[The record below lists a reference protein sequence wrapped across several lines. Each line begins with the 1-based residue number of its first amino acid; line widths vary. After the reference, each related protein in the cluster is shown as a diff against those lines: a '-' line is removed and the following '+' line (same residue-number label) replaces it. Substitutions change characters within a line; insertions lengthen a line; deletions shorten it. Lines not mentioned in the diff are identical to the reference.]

1 MIARSMESIVDDQGL
16 GPYRLIARPEAL
28 KREGLFAVEGR
39 LVLPRLLASRYR
51 VHSVLV
57 SDAARESLAG
67 VLATRPDVRVLTAT
81 VDVINDLTGYD
92 FHRGCLALAHRQFF
106 PVDFSRL
113 GRARE
118 PQPGKINRVEF
129 LVLEGV
135 SNPDNV
141 GGIFRS
147 AHAFGAGA
155 VLLGP
160 GCGDPLYRK
169 AIRTSMGA
177 TLDVPWT
184 QAASTREALDS
195 IRRQGARVIAL
206 TTDPAAAPLR
216 DVLTAST
223 APAAFLLGSEGYGLS
238 PESIAATDISAR
250 IPMPH
255 AGADSLNVAAAA
267 SIALYEATAR

>member
-1 MIARSMESIVDDQGL
+1 VADPG
-16 GPYRLIARPEAL
+16 AL

-51 VHSVLV
+51 VHSVLLT
-57 SDAARESLAG
+57 SAARESMAALLAS
-67 VLATRPDVRVLTAT
+67 RPEVAVHVARADE
-81 VDVINDLTGYD
+81 ISDLTGHD
-92 FHRGCLALAHRQFF
+92 FHRGCLALAHRQCF
-106 PVDFSRL
+106 PVDLSRL
-113 GRARE
+113 GAGE
-118 PQPGKINRVEF
+118 AQPGKINREAF

-135 SNPDNV
+135 SNPDNI

-147 AHAFGAGA
+147 AHAFGAAA

-177 TLDVPWT
+177 TLDVPWAPLGDWPRDLRT
-184 QAASTREALDS
+184 LRDRGITL
-195 IRRQGARVIAL
+195 IAL
-206 TTDPAAAPLR
+206 TPDRGALPLR
-216 DVLTAST
+216 DAVAAASGPI
-223 APAAFLLGSEGYGLS
+223 AMLLGSEGYGLS
-238 PESIAATDISAR
+238 AEAIAAASVTAR
-250 IPMPH
+250 IPMAN

>member
-1 MIARSMESIVDDQGL
+1 MIARVMSSILDDQGRSA
-16 GPYRLIARPEAL
+16 YRLVADPDAL

-51 VHSVLV
+51 VHSVLLT
-57 SDAARESLAG
+57 SAAREAMADVFAS
-67 VLATRPDVRVLTAT
+67 RPELVVHVAAADE
-81 VDVINDLTGYD
+81 ISDLTGHD

-113 GRARE
+113 GGARGT
-118 PQPGKINRVEF
+118 QPGKINREAF

-135 SNPDNV
+135 SNPDNI

-147 AHAFGAGA
+147 AHAFGAAA

-177 TLDVPWT
+177 TLDVPWGPL
-184 QAASTREALDS
+184 ASWPDDLRALRDRG
-195 IRRQGARVIAL
+195 ITLIAL
-206 TTDPAAAPLR
+206 TPDRAAVPLR
-216 DVLTAST
+216 DAVAAASGPM
-223 APAAFLLGSEGYGLS
+223 AMLLGSEGHGLS
-238 PESIAATDISAR
+238 DEAIAAASVTAR
-250 IPMPH
+250 IPMAN

-267 SIALYEATAR
+267 AIALYEAAR